1 MLFRTLLWVEAESV
15 DDAAAK
21 VADMMTTV
29 DADPE
34 VFVKVTTEGGYDP
47 ILHFAS
53 VQHQAPGWVKEL

>member
-1 MLFRTLLWVEAESV
+1 MRFRTLLWVEAESV
-15 DDAAAK
+15 EDAAAK
-21 VADMMTTV
+21 VADMMTQV

-53 VQHQAPGWVKEL
+53 KEL

>member
-15 DDAAAK
+15 EDAAAK
-21 VADMMTTV
+21 VADMMTQV
-29 DADPE
+29 DADPK

-53 VQHQAPGWVKEL
+53 KEL